1 MGTSEKRWTAIRAN
15 DSHVA
20 QFGKILLCSTGWLMF
35 LFRNTQRERERER
48 EIKKTAENCFYRVIG
63 SMSWQIYSLS
73 RHPRSSFCKFLC
85 AFWSIQT
92 WNTKRTVT
100 TKSQW
105 YGFEF
110 IYKIVWFYSKA
121 LNKVLSWEKSSL
133 KSRMSYI
140 KLFDFSNNSRG
151 IRFASFNYLFMRYK
165 KLFDFS
171 PKPFFLITFSYI
183 GKLPCASFDDHFTP
197 TKCFI

>member
-1 MGTSEKRWTAIRAN
+1 
-15 DSHVA
+15 
-20 QFGKILLCSTGWLMF
+20 MF
-35 LFRNTQRERERER
+35 NRLIDVFIQKHPKRERERLRKQLKIAFMELLGQWVDKSIR
-48 EIKKTAENCFYRVIG
+48 FLGIQVALFA
-63 SMSWQIYSLS
+63 
-73 RHPRSSFCKFLC
+73 SFCVLFGPFKLG
-85 AFWSIQT
+85 IQKEL
-92 WNTKRTVT
+92 WRPSLNGM
-100 TKSQW
+100 